1 MTGKVKKSVLSLFGT
16 LVALLALNFASSF
29 VFSRFD
35 LTHDNRYTLSEP
47 SLNIISEIQE
57 PIEVEVYLEGDFPLE
72 FRRLQTETK
81 QILEE
86 FSAYNDNIVYKFV
99 NPIASE
105 ENSVQVIEQM
115 YKEGYKP
122 ISVTVNDKGKQ
133 SQEVVF
139 PWAKVTFQG
148 RTARIPLLKN
158 AMGAS
163 TEDKVNTSVQHLEY
177 TFVDAFNKVLH
188 EKSKKIAIIKGI
200 GEVNDIYMADF
211 LMSLRDSYYI
221 APFTLDSVSID
232 PKKALAQLKEYDLAI
247 IAKPSKPFSE
257 DKIQVLDQYVM
268 NGGKSLWMLDQ
279 VQAEMDS
286 LSMNGSMLAY
296 PKDQSLGELLFKYG
310 VRLNPNLVKDEMGTP
325 IKLATGQQGSET
337 VYEEF
342 TWKFAPFAMSS
353 SNHPIVKNIDGV
365 KFDFANSID
374 TLKNDINKTVLL
386 QSSPYSKTVGVP
398 SEVSLNVIAEEVTP
412 EMYKDQGNIPLAV
425 LLEGN
430 FTSVFNNRILPF
442 EDSSFKNKGVENKM
456 VVIADGDIA
465 RNQLDQNYE
474 PMELGYDKWTNN
486 LYGNKEF
493 LMNSVNY
500 LLDDT
505 GLINIRT
512 KDVKLPLLNKEEVYK
527 NYDKIRTLIVGLPI
541 VLLII
546 FGFVFTYLRKKKYT
560 K

>member
-47 SLNIISEIQE
+47 SLKIISEIQE
-57 PIEVEVYLEGDFPLE
+57 PIEVEVYLEGNFPLE

-221 APFTLDSVSID
+221 APFTLDSVSMD

-386 QSSPYSKTVGVP
+386 QSSPYSKTVCVP

-442 EDSSFKNKGVENKM
+442 EDSTFKNKGVENKM

>member
-47 SLNIISEIQE
+47 SLKIISEIQE
-57 PIEVEVYLEGDFPLE
+57 PIEVEVYLEGNFPLE

-221 APFTLDSVSID
+221 APFTLDSVSMD

-257 DKIQVLDQYVM
+257 DKILVLDQYVM

-310 VRLNPNLVKDEMGTP
+310 IRLNPNLVKDEMGTP

-442 EDSSFKNKGVENKM
+442 EDSTFKNKGIENKM

>member
-1 MTGKVKKSVLSLFGT
+1 MTGKVKKSVLSLLGT
-16 LVALLALNFASSF
+16 LVALLAINFASSF

-47 SLNIISEIQE
+47 ALNIISEVQE
-57 PIEVEVYLEGDFPLE
+57 PIEIEVYLEGNFPLE

-86 FSAYNDNIVYKFV
+86 FSAYNNNVIYKFV
-99 NPIASE
+99 NPIISE
-105 ENSVQVIEQM
+105 ENALQVIEQM

-122 ISVTVNDKGKQ
+122 INVTVNDKGKQ

-163 TEDKVNTSVQHLEY
+163 TEEKVNTSVQHLEY
-177 TFVDAFNKVLH
+177 AFVDGINKVIH

-211 LMSLRDSYYI
+211 LMSLRDSYFI
-221 APFTLDSVSID
+221 APFTLDSVAMN
-232 PKKALAQLKEYDLAI
+232 PQKALAQLSEYDLAI

-296 PKDQSLGELLFKYG
+296 PKDQSLGEMLFKYG
-310 VRLNPNLVKDEMGTP
+310 IRLNPNLVKDEMGTP

-342 TWKFAPFAMSS
+342 TWKFAPFAMST

-374 TLKNDINKTVLL
+374 TLKNDIKKTILL

-398 SEVSLNVIAEEVTP
+398 SEISLNVIAEEVTP
-412 EMYKDQGNIPLAV
+412 ETYKDHGNIALAV

-430 FTSVFNNRILPF
+430 FTSVFNNRVLPF
-442 EDSSFKNKGVENKM
+442 EDKNFKNKGVTNKM
-456 VVIADGDIA
+456 VVIADGDVA

-486 LYGNKEF
+486 LFGNKEF

-500 LLDDT
+500 LLDDN

-527 NYDKIRTLIVGLPI
+527 DYDKIRTLIVGLPI

-546 FGFVFTYLRKKKYT
+546 FGFIFTYLRKKKYT

>member
-1 MTGKVKKSVLSLFGT
+1 MTGKVKKSVLSLLAT

-47 SLNIISEIQE
+47 TLNIISEVQE
-57 PIEVEVYLEGDFPLE
+57 PIEIEVYLEGNFPLE
-72 FRRLQTETK
+72 FRRLQIETK

-86 FSAYNDNIVYKFV
+86 FSAYNNNVVYKFV

-122 ISVTVNDKGKQ
+122 INVTVSDKGKQ

-139 PWAKVTFQG
+139 PWAKVTFHG

-163 TEDKVNTSVQHLEY
+163 TEEKVNTSVQHLEY
-177 TFVDAFNKVLH
+177 AFIDGINKVIH

-221 APFTLDSVSID
+221 APFTLDSVALD
-232 PKKALAQLKEYDLAI
+232 PKKALAQLSEYDLAI

-296 PKDQSLGELLFKYG
+296 PKDQSLGEMLFKYG
-310 VRLNPNLVKDEMGTP
+310 IRLNPNLVKDEMGTP

-342 TWKFAPFAMSS
+342 TWKFAPFAMPI

-374 TLKNDINKTVLL
+374 TLKNDIKKTVLL

-398 SEVSLNVIAEEVTP
+398 SEISLNVIAEEVTP
-412 EMYKDQGNIPLAV
+412 ETYKDYGNIALAV

-430 FTSVFNNRILPF
+430 FTSVFNNRVLPF
-442 EDSSFKNKGVENKM
+442 EDKNYKNKGVANKM
-456 VVIADGDIA
+456 VVIADGDVA

-486 LYGNKEF
+486 LFGNKEF

-500 LLDDT
+500 LLDDN

-527 NYDKIRTLIVGLPI
+527 DYDKIRALIIGLPI

>member
-1 MTGKVKKSVLSLFGT
+1 
-16 LVALLALNFASSF
+16 
-29 VFSRFD
+29 
-35 LTHDNRYTLSEP
+35 
-47 SLNIISEIQE
+47 
-57 PIEVEVYLEGDFPLE
+57 
-72 FRRLQTETK
+72 
-81 QILEE
+81 
-86 FSAYNDNIVYKFV
+86 
-99 NPIASE
+99 
-105 ENSVQVIEQM
+105 
-115 YKEGYKP
+115 
-122 ISVTVNDKGKQ
+122 
-133 SQEVVF
+133 
-139 PWAKVTFQG
+139 
-148 RTARIPLLKN
+148 
-158 AMGAS
+158 MGAS

-221 APFTLDSVSID
+221 APFTLDSVSMD

-257 DKIQVLDQYVM
+257 DKILVLDQYVM

-442 EDSSFKNKGVENKM
+442 EDSTFKNKGIENKM

>member
-16 LVALLALNFASSF
+16 LVALLALNFVSSF

-47 SLNIISEIQE
+47 SLNIISEIQA
-57 PIEVEVYLEGDFPLE
+57 PIEVEVYLEGNFPLE
-72 FRRLQTETK
+72 FRRLQTEIK

-86 FSAYNDNIVYKFV
+86 FSAYNNNIVYKFV

-105 ENSVQVIEQM
+105 ENSLQVIEQM

-163 TEDKVNTSVQHLEY
+163 TEEKVNTSVQHLEY

-257 DKIQVLDQYVM
+257 DKIQVLDQYVI

-374 TLKNDINKTVLL
+374 TLKNDIKKTTLL
-386 QSSPYSKTVGVP
+386 QSSPYSKIVGVP

-512 KDVKLPLLNKEEVYK
+512 KDVKLPLLNKQEVYK
-527 NYDKIRTLIVGLPI
+527 NYDKIRALIVGLPI

>member
-1 MTGKVKKSVLSLFGT
+1 MTGKVKKSVLSLFGI
-16 LVALLALNFASSF
+16 LVALVAVNFASSF

-35 LTHDNRYTLSEP
+35 LTHDNRYTLSETT
-47 SLNIISEIQE
+47 LHIISEVQE
-57 PIEVEVYLEGDFPLE
+57 PIEIEVYLEGNFPLE

-86 FSAYNDNIVYKFV
+86 FSAYNNNIIYTFV

-105 ENSVQVIEQM
+105 ENANQVIEQM

-139 PWAKVTFQG
+139 PWAKVSYQG
-148 RTARIPLLKN
+148 REVRIPLLKN

-163 TEDKVNTSVQHLEY
+163 TEEKVNTSVQHLEY
-177 TFVDAFNKVLH
+177 AFIDGINKVIH
-188 EKSKKIAIIKGI
+188 EKSKKIAVIKGI
-200 GEVNDIYMADF
+200 GELNDIYLADF
-211 LMSLRDSYYI
+211 LVSLRDSYFI
-221 APFTLDSVSID
+221 APFTLDSVALD
-232 PKKALAQLKEYDLAI
+232 PQKALNQLNEYDLAI
-247 IAKPSKPFSE
+247 IAKPTKPFSE
-257 DKIQVLDQYVM
+257 DKIQVLDQFVM

-279 VQAEMDS
+279 VQADMDS
-286 LSMNGSMLAY
+286 LSMNGAMLAY

-310 VRLNPNLVKDEMGTP
+310 VRVNPNLVKDEVGTP

-337 VYEEF
+337 VYDEF
-342 TWKFAPFAMSS
+342 NWKFAPFAIST

-374 TLKNDINKTVLL
+374 TLKNDIKKTVLL
-386 QSSPYSKTVGVP
+386 QSSPYSKIVGVP
-398 SEVSLNVIAEEVTP
+398 SEISLDIIAEEVSP
-412 EMYKDQGNIPLAV
+412 ETYKGHGNIALAV

-430 FTSVFNNRILPF
+430 FTSVFNNRVLPF
-442 EDSSFKNKGVENKM
+442 QDKNFKKQSESNKM
-456 VVIADGDIA
+456 IVIADGDIA
-465 RNQLDQNYE
+465 RNQLDQNYQ

-486 LYGNKEF
+486 LFGNKEF

-500 LLDDT
+500 LLDDS

-527 NYDKIRTLIVGLPI
+527 DYDKIRLLIVALPI
-541 VLLII
+541 VLLVV

>member
-57 PIEVEVYLEGDFPLE
+57 PIEVEVYLEGNFPLE

-221 APFTLDSVSID
+221 APFTLDSVSMD

-257 DKIQVLDQYVM
+257 DKILVLDQYVM

-442 EDSSFKNKGVENKM
+442 EDSTFKNKGIENKM

-465 RNQLDQNYE
+465 RNQLDQDYE

>member
-1 MTGKVKKSVLSLFGT
+1 MTGKVKKSVLSLLGT
-16 LVALLALNFASSF
+16 LVALLAINFASSF

-47 SLNIISEIQE
+47 ALNIISEVQE
-57 PIEVEVYLEGDFPLE
+57 PIEIEVYLEGNFPLE

-86 FSAYNDNIVYKFV
+86 FSAYNNNVIYKFV
-99 NPIASE
+99 NPIISE
-105 ENSVQVIEQM
+105 ENALQVIEQM

-122 ISVTVNDKGKQ
+122 INVTVNDKGKQ

-148 RTARIPLLKN
+148 RTARVPLLKN

-163 TEDKVNTSVQHLEY
+163 TEEKVNTSVQHLEY
-177 TFVDAFNKVLH
+177 AFVDGINKVIH

-211 LMSLRDSYYI
+211 LMSLRDSYFI
-221 APFTLDSVSID
+221 APFTLDSVAMN
-232 PKKALAQLKEYDLAI
+232 PQKALAQLSEYDLAI

-286 LSMNGSMLAY
+286 LSINGSMLAY
-296 PKDQSLGELLFKYG
+296 PKDQSLGEMLFKYG
-310 VRLNPNLVKDEMGTP
+310 IRLNPNLVKDEMGTP

-342 TWKFAPFAMSS
+342 TWKFAPFAIST

-374 TLKNDINKTVLL
+374 TLKNDIKKTILL

-398 SEVSLNVIAEEVTP
+398 SEISLNVIAEEVTP
-412 EMYKDQGNIPLAV
+412 ETYKDHGNIALAV

-430 FTSVFNNRILPF
+430 FTSVFNNRVLPF
-442 EDSSFKNKGVENKM
+442 EDKNFKNKGVTNKM
-456 VVIADGDIA
+456 VVIADGDVA

-486 LYGNKEF
+486 LFGNKEF

-500 LLDDT
+500 LLDDN

-527 NYDKIRTLIVGLPI
+527 DYDKIRALIVGLPI

-546 FGFVFTYLRKKKYT
+546 FGFIFTYLRKKKYT

>member
-29 VFSRFD
+29 VFSRLD

-57 PIEVEVYLEGDFPLE
+57 PIEVEVYLEGNFPLE

-232 PKKALAQLKEYDLAI
+232 PKNALAQLKEYDLAI

-310 VRLNPNLVKDEMGTP
+310 IRLNPNLVKDEMGTP

-374 TLKNDINKTVLL
+374 TLKNDIKKTVLL

-442 EDSSFKNKGVENKM
+442 KDSSFKNKGVENKM

>member
-16 LVALLALNFASSF
+16 LVALVAINFASSF
-29 VFSRFD
+29 VFSRYD
-35 LTHDNRYTLSEP
+35 LTHDKRYTLSETT
-47 SLNIISEIQE
+47 LNIISEVNE
-57 PIEVEVYLEGDFPLE
+57 PIEIEVYLEGNFPLE

-86 FSAYNDNIVYKFV
+86 FSAYNNNIVYTFV
-99 NPIASE
+99 NPIAVE
-105 ENSVQVIEQM
+105 ENAMQVIQEM
-115 YKEGYKP
+115 YNNGFKP
-122 ISVTVNDKGKQ
+122 INVTVNDKGKQ

-139 PWAKVTFQG
+139 PWANVMFNG
-148 RTARIPLLKN
+148 RSVRIPLLKN
-158 AMGAS
+158 AMGAT
-163 TEDKVNTSVQHLEY
+163 TEEKVNTSVQHLEY
-177 TFVDAFNKVLH
+177 AFVDAINKVIH
-188 EKSKKIAIIKGI
+188 EKSKKIAVIKGI
-200 GEVNDIYMADF
+200 GEINDVYLADF
-211 LMSLRDSYYI
+211 LISLRESYFI
-221 APFTLDSVSID
+221 AQFTLDSVAMD
-232 PKKALAQLKEYDLAI
+232 PKKALSQLNEYDLAI

-310 VRLNPNLVKDEMGTP
+310 VRLNANLVKDEVATP

-342 TWKFAPFAMSS
+342 NWKFAPFALST

-374 TLKNDINKTVLL
+374 TLKNDINKTILL

-398 SEVSLNVIAEEVTP
+398 SEISLDVISEEITP
-412 EMYKDQGNIPLAV
+412 ETYKDQGNFALAV

-430 FTSVFNNRILPF
+430 FTSVFNNRVLPF
-442 EDSSFKNKGVENKM
+442 QDNNYKNKGVENKM
-456 VVIADGDIA
+456 IVIADGDIA

-486 LYGNKEF
+486 LFGNKEF

-500 LLDDT
+500 LLDDN

-512 KDVKLPLLNKEEVYK
+512 KDVKLPLLNKEEIYK
-527 NYDKIRTLIVGLPI
+527 NYNQIRTLIVTLPI
-541 VLLII
+541 GLLIA

>member
-1 MTGKVKKSVLSLFGT
+1 MTGKVKKSVLSLFAI
-16 LVALLALNFASSF
+16 LVALIAVNFASSF

-35 LTHDNRYTLSEP
+35 LTHDNRYTLSET
-47 SLNIISEIQE
+47 SLHILSEVQE
-57 PIEVEVYLEGDFPLE
+57 PIEIEVYLEGNFPLE
-72 FRRLQTETK
+72 FRRLQIETK

-86 FSAYNDNIVYKFV
+86 FSAYNNNVVYKFV

-105 ENSVQVIEQM
+105 ENASQVIEQM
-115 YKEGYKP
+115 YNEGYKP
-122 ISVTVNDKGKQ
+122 INVTVNDKGKQ

-139 PWAKVTFQG
+139 PWASVTFKG
-148 RTARIPLLKN
+148 RTAQIPLLKN
-158 AMGAS
+158 IMGAT
-163 TEDKVNTSVQHLEY
+163 TEEKVNTSVQHLEY
-177 TFVDAFNKVLH
+177 AFVDGINKVIH

-200 GEVNDIYMADF
+200 GEINDIYLADF
-211 LMSLRDSYYI
+211 LMSLRESYFI
-221 APFTLDSVSID
+221 APFTLDSVALD
-232 PKKALAQLKEYDLAI
+232 PKKALEQLSAYDLAI

-257 DKIQVLDQYVM
+257 DKIQVLDQFVM

-286 LSMNGSMLAY
+286 LSINGSMLAY
-296 PKDQSLGELLFKYG
+296 PKDQSLSELLFKYG
-310 VRLNPNLVKDEMGTP
+310 VRLNANLVKDEVGTP

-337 VYEEF
+337 VYDEF
-342 TWKFAPFAMSS
+342 TWKFAPFALST

-374 TLKNDINKTVLL
+374 TLKNDIKKTVLL

-398 SEVSLNVIAEEVTP
+398 SEISLNVIAEEVTP
-412 EMYKDQGNIPLAV
+412 ETYKDQGNIALAV

-430 FTSVFNNRILPF
+430 FTSVFNNRVLPF
-442 EDSSFKNKGVENKM
+442 EDKNFKNKGVSNKM
-456 VVIADGDIA
+456 IVIADGDIA
-465 RNQLDQNYE
+465 RNQLDQNYQ

-486 LYGNKEF
+486 LFGNKEF

-500 LLDDT
+500 LLDDS

-512 KDVKLPLLNKEEVYK
+512 KDVKLPLLNKEEIYN
-527 NYDKIRTLIVGLPI
+527 NYDKIRVLIVGLPI
-541 VLLII
+541 ALLII

>member
-1 MTGKVKKSVLSLFGT
+1 MTGKVKKSVLSLFGI

-35 LTHDNRYTLSEP
+35 LTHDNRYTLSDP

-86 FSAYNDNIVYKFV
+86 FSAYNNNVVYKFV

-105 ENSVQVIEQM
+105 ENSVQVIEKM

-133 SQEVVF
+133 SQELVF
-139 PWAKVTFQG
+139 PWAKVTFQR
-148 RTARIPLLKN
+148 RTVRIPLLKN

-163 TEDKVNTSVQHLEY
+163 TEEKVNTSVQHLEY
-177 TFVDAFNKVLH
+177 AFVDAFNKVLH

-221 APFTLDSVSID
+221 APFTLDSVALD
-232 PKKALAQLKEYDLAI
+232 PQKALAQLNEYDLAI
-247 IAKPSKPFSE
+247 IAKPSKPFTE

-268 NGGKSLWMLDQ
+268 HGGKSLWMLDQ

-353 SNHPIVKNIDGV
+353 SKHPIVKNIDGV

-374 TLKNDINKTVLL
+374 TLKNDIKKTILL

-430 FTSVFNNRILPF
+430 FTSVFNNRVLPF
-442 EDSSFKNKGVENKM
+442 KDSTFKNKGVENKM

-500 LLDDT
+500 LLDDS

-527 NYDKIRTLIVGLPI
+527 DYDKIRTLIVGLPI

>member
-57 PIEVEVYLEGDFPLE
+57 PIEVEVYLEGNFPLE

-221 APFTLDSVSID
+221 APFTLDSVSMD

-442 EDSSFKNKGVENKM
+442 EDSTFKNKGIENKM

>member
-57 PIEVEVYLEGDFPLE
+57 PIEVEVYLEGNFPLE

-221 APFTLDSVSID
+221 APFTLDSVSMD

-257 DKIQVLDQYVM
+257 DKILVLDQYVM

-442 EDSSFKNKGVENKM
+442 EDSTFKNKGIENKM

>member
-1 MTGKVKKSVLSLFGT
+1 MTGKVKKSVLSLLGT
-16 LVALLALNFASSF
+16 LIALLAINFASSF

-35 LTHDNRYTLSEP
+35 LTQDNRYTLSEP
-47 SLNIISEIQE
+47 TLNIISEVQE
-57 PIEVEVYLEGDFPLE
+57 PIEIEVYLEGNFPLE
-72 FRRLQTETK
+72 FRRLQSETK

-86 FSAYNDNIVYKFV
+86 FSAYNNNIVYTFV

-105 ENSVQVIEQM
+105 ENSLQVIEQM

-122 ISVTVNDKGKQ
+122 ISVSVNDKGKQ

-163 TEDKVNTSVQHLEY
+163 TEEKVNTSVQHLEY
-177 TFVDAFNKVLH
+177 AFVDGINKVIH

-211 LMSLRDSYYI
+211 LMSLRDSYFI
-221 APFTLDSVSID
+221 APFTLDSVALN
-232 PKKALAQLKEYDLAI
+232 PQKALTQLSEYDLAI

-257 DKIQVLDQYVM
+257 EKIQVLDQYVM

-286 LSMNGSMLAY
+286 LSINGSMLAY

-310 VRLNPNLVKDEMGTP
+310 IRLNPNLVKDEIGTP

-342 TWKFAPFAMSS
+342 TWKFAPFAMST

-374 TLKNDINKTVLL
+374 TLKNDIKKTILL

-398 SEVSLNVIAEEVTP
+398 SEISLNVITEEVTP
-412 EMYKDQGNIPLAV
+412 ETYKDHGNIALAV

-430 FTSVFNNRILPF
+430 FTSVFNNRVLPF
-442 EDSSFKNKGVENKM
+442 EDKNYKNKSAANKM
-456 VVIADGDIA
+456 VVIADGDVA

-486 LYGNKEF
+486 LFGNKEF

-500 LLDDT
+500 LLDDN

-527 NYDKIRTLIVGLPI
+527 DYDKIRVLIVGLPI
-541 VLLII
+541 TLLII

>member
-47 SLNIISEIQE
+47 SLKIISEIQE
-57 PIEVEVYLEGDFPLE
+57 PIEVEVYLEGNFPLE

-221 APFTLDSVSID
+221 APFTLDSVSMD

-257 DKIQVLDQYVM
+257 DKILVLDQYVM

-442 EDSSFKNKGVENKM
+442 EDSTFKNKGVENKM